1 MVFWVTLFY
10 KFLSKGLAGSSSD
23 CGMKISSKKI
33 NNVKHVIILGVVL
46 SPTTQQTIKTK
57 GARRT
62 ALQGVTVN
70 ENLSIGIRT
79 WRLYYSARRNEK
91 IETNRKKTGKN

>member
-1 MVFWVTLFY
+1 
-10 KFLSKGLAGSSSD
+10 
-23 CGMKISSKKI
+23 MKISSQKI

-70 ENLSIGIRT
+70 KNLSIGNRT

-91 IETNRKKTGKN
+91 QLKRLKQTGRKPAKTNEFAR